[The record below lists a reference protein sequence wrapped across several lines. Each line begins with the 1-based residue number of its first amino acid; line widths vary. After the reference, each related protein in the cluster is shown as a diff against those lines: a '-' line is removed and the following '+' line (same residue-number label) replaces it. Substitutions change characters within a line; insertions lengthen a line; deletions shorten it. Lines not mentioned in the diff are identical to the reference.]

1 MLKVVGTTKE
11 LFGYEPDEII
21 NHPITQ
27 LIPAL
32 SDGGNAIRRK
42 LDKVKFYGGET
53 KQGIYFPLMVNIA
66 SSSPNTL
73 KIVSLPSIA
82 GLITVHHTGRIQSI
96 NPVPAKYLFGYSPES
111 LIEKIEIDQIIPRF
125 SRVVQGLR
133 KCHLLQY
140 SSTVNNHACRW
151 AISDMY
157 SPDMTKETVQSLER
171 KPSMSASSTSLPVI
185 HAVHRDGSQFEIQLQ
200 LRLIESEEEDLI
212 SVWVTYDRIYS
223 QRRIR
228 QNPVKEVEEKE
239 ETKEEVEQEQEQEQ
253 DQKQEFEEQ
262 EDEAIAPLMITK
274 KRPFIRP
281 YGISSFGSVDK
292 EKAIF
297 PGGLQEDDKEDTV
310 TETVQSLEVKNHP
323 MDDYV
328 IIGTLGEG
336 AYGMAKLAYR
346 KDDIT
351 KVFIYDMKMKSID
364 PSV

>member
-1 MLKVVGTTKE
+1 MFGTTKE

-21 NHPITQ
+21 GQPITQ
-27 LIPAL
+27 LVPAL
-32 SDGGNAIRRK
+32 SDGDIPGAIRRK

-53 KQGIYFPLMVNIA
+53 KQGIYFPLMVNI
-66 SSSPNTL
+66 SSSTPNKL

-111 LIEKIEIDQIIPRF
+111 LIEKIYIDQIIPCF
-125 SRVVQGLR
+125 SQIVQGLR

-140 SSTVNNHACRW
+140 ASTVNNRACRW

-157 SPDMTKETVQSLER
+157 NPDTDKETVQSLER
-171 KPSMSASSTSLPVI
+171 KPSVSANGSCLPVI
-185 HAVHRDGSQFEIQLQ
+185 HAVHRDGSQFEIQMQ

-223 QRRIR
+223 QRRVKKKK
-228 QNPVKEVEEKE
+228 QQVPVKE
-239 ETKEEVEQEQEQEQ
+239 ETIKS
-253 DQKQEFEEQ
+253 DK
-262 EDEAIAPLMITK
+262 EDEDEVAPLTIKK
-274 KRPFIRP
+274 KRPPIRP
-281 YGISSFGSVDK
+281 YGISSFGSVDQK
-292 EKAIF
+292 KALF
-297 PGGLQEDDKEDTV
+297 PGGLQERSKTDSVADTV
-310 TETVQSLEVKNHP
+310 KSLEVKKHP

-346 KDDIT
+346 KDDVT
-351 KVFIYDMKMKSID
+351 KVKKKKNRGHLVNASYRLKW
-364 PSV
+364 